1 LASVVFETK
10 FPCDGGGQALGCP
23 SIQDVPAIPK
33 SISGVAMKKGRVF
46 VVPWNDDPAQSLA
59 AVRTVYP
66 DGEII
71 FLEKR
76 KLRRIGFFK
85 HLFYLRQFKGE
96 AFVFFFR
103 SMDELN
109 APLLL
114 AWIGLLH
121 RCSATVLLD
130 ESGNKKIYTWR
141 SWFHLA
147 PLTAIAVIC
156 DVFTLLRSFAVL
168 QIGLKWRRRAAMQT
182 SGAEL
187 NLAYLFPYP
196 MARMGVGGA
205 MSHVQ
210 GFLDGV
216 RQNGVPCRVFT
227 GRPLP
232 FHDLSQDCIP
242 LSSMPFLF
250 WEAAALS
257 YNWHFVRKAGKA
269 LEKNRPRALYQRHG
283 RFVVAGAL
291 LSQRLQVP
299 LVLEYNGSEVWTAK
313 NWDPS
318 RFRAWLQL
326 CEDYALKSASLIV
339 VVSEVLRQELVA
351 RGIEK
356 ERILVNPN
364 AVDPQVFMPSQNRGR
379 TRDELGFTPDNIVAC
394 FIGTFSYWHGIEVL
408 QKTAGRLLGDSG
420 VGIAAR
426 VRFLLIGD
434 GPLRAEIET
443 ALAPWV
449 KDGRVIF
456 TGPLPHD
463 RVPEILDAADIFLAP
478 LVPFADGSEFFGSPT
493 KLFEYM
499 AMEKAIIASNL
510 GQMGTIL
517 THKENGWLTEPGNA
531 EALGS
536 VILYLAE
543 HADIRLQIGKRA
555 REAVISRHTWLK
567 NARAVLAG
575 IQADF
580 ALQCSPLLE
589 QSSST
594 SSADTAM
601 SGMPEQN
608 NS

>member
-1 LASVVFETK
+1 
-10 FPCDGGGQALGCP
+10 
-23 SIQDVPAIPK
+23 
-33 SISGVAMKKGRVF
+33 MKKKRVF
-46 VVPWNDDPAQSLA
+46 VVPWNYDPARSLA

-66 DGEII
+66 EREII

-76 KLRRIGFFK
+76 KLRRIGFLK
-85 HLFYLRQFKGE
+85 QLFYLRQFKGE

-103 SMDELN
+103 SIEELN

-121 RCSATVLLD
+121 RCPATVLLD

-156 DVFTLLRSFAVL
+156 DVLTLLCSFAVL
-168 QIGLKWRRRAAMQT
+168 RTGLRWRRRAAMRT
-182 SGAEL
+182 SGTEL

-232 FHDLSQDCIP
+232 FHDLSQDCSP

-250 WEAAALS
+250 WEAAALA
-257 YNWHFVRKAGKA
+257 YNWHFVRKTGKA
-269 LEKNRPRALYQRHG
+269 LSKSRPRALYQRHG

-291 LSQRLQVP
+291 LSKKLRVP
-299 LVLEYNGSEVWTAK
+299 LVLEYNGSEIWTAK

-318 RFRAWLQL
+318 RFGAWLQL
-326 CEDYALKSASLIV
+326 CEDYALKSASFIV
-339 VVSEVLRQELVA
+339 VVSEVLRQELVT

-356 ERILVNPN
+356 ERILVNAN
-364 AVDPQVFMPSQNRGR
+364 AVDPQVFRPSQNRGR
-379 TRDELGFTPDNIVAC
+379 TRDELGLAPDDIVAC

-408 QKTAGRLLGDSG
+408 QKTARRLLGDSG
-420 VGIAAR
+420 GGIAAR

-443 ALAPWV
+443 ALSPWV

-456 TGPLPHD
+456 TGPIPHD
-463 RVPEILDAADIFLAP
+463 RVPGILDAADIFLAP
-478 LVPFADGSEFFGSPT
+478 LIPFADGSEFFGSPT

-531 EALGS
+531 EALGAA
-536 VILYLAE
+536 ILYLAE
-543 HADIRLQIGKRA
+543 HADMRLQMGQRA
-555 REAVISRHTWLK
+555 REAAISRHTWRQ
-567 NARAVLAG
+567 NAQAVLAS
-575 IQADF
+575 IQDNF
-580 ALQCSPLLE
+580 AIQCSPRPE
-589 QSSST
+589 QSST
-594 SSADTAM
+594 NSADAAM
-601 SGMPEQN
+601 SGIGSKTIHEKN
-608 NS
+608 

>member
-1 LASVVFETK
+1 
-10 FPCDGGGQALGCP
+10 
-23 SIQDVPAIPK
+23 
-33 SISGVAMKKGRVF
+33 MKKKRVF
-46 VVPWNDDPAQSLA
+46 VVPWNDDPARSLA

-66 DGEII
+66 AGEII

-85 HLFYLRQFKGE
+85 HLFYLRQFRGE

-103 SMDELN
+103 SIDELN

-114 AWIGLLH
+114 AWVGLFH
-121 RCSATVLLD
+121 RCAATVLLD

-156 DVFTLLRSFAVL
+156 DVLTLLCSFAVL
-168 QIGLKWRRRAAMQT
+168 QTGLKWRRRAAMRT
-182 SGAEL
+182 SSTEL
-187 NLAYLFPYP
+187 DLAYLFPYP
-196 MARMGVGGA
+196 MARAAIGGA

-269 LEKNRPRALYQRHG
+269 LRKNRPLALYQRHG

-291 LSQRLQVP
+291 LSQKLRVP

-318 RFRAWLQL
+318 RFQAWLRL

-339 VVSEVLRQELVA
+339 VVSEVLRRELIA

-356 ERILVNPN
+356 EQVLVNPN
-364 AVDPQVFMPSQNRGR
+364 AVDPQVFTPGRSRGK
-379 TRDELGFTPDNIVAC
+379 TRNELGFVSDDIVAC

-408 QKTAGRLLGDSG
+408 QKTARRLLGDSG
-420 VGIAAR
+420 GGIAVR

-463 RVPEILDAADIFLAP
+463 RVPETLDAADIFLAP

-510 GQMGTIL
+510 GQMGTII

-531 EALGS
+531 EALGTA
-536 VILYLAE
+536 ILYLAE
-543 HADIRLQIGKRA
+543 NADLRLQMGQRA
-555 REAVISRHTWLK
+555 REAAVSRHTWLQ

-575 IQADF
+575 IQDNF
-580 ALQCSPLLE
+580 TIQCSPRPE
-589 QSSST
+589 QSSSA

-601 SGMPEQN
+601 SGMSEQN

>member
-1 LASVVFETK
+1 
-10 FPCDGGGQALGCP
+10 
-23 SIQDVPAIPK
+23 
-33 SISGVAMKKGRVF
+33 MKKRVF
-46 VVPWNDDPAQSLA
+46 VVPWNDDPARSLA
-59 AVRTVYP
+59 AVRNVYP
-66 DGEII
+66 EREII

-76 KLRRIGFFK
+76 KLRRIGFLK
-85 HLFYLRQFKGE
+85 NLFYLRQFKGE

-103 SMDELN
+103 SIEELN

-114 AWIGLLH
+114 AWIGLFH
-121 RCSATVLLD
+121 RCAATVLLD
-130 ESGNKKIYTWR
+130 ESGTKKIYTWR
-141 SWFHLA
+141 SWFRLA
-147 PLTAIAVIC
+147 PLTAIATIC
-156 DVFTLLRSFAVL
+156 DVFTLLYSFPVL
-168 QIGLKWRRRAAMQT
+168 LTGLKRHRPAAVRT
-182 SGAEL
+182 SGGEL
-187 NLAYLFPYP
+187 DLAYLFPYP
-196 MARMGVGGA
+196 MVRMGVGGA
-205 MSHVQ
+205 ISHVQ

-250 WEAAALS
+250 WEAAALA
-257 YNWHFVRKAGKA
+257 YNWHFARKAGKS
-269 LEKNRPRALYQRHG
+269 LRKNRPRALYQRHG

-291 LSQRLQVP
+291 LSQKLQVP
-299 LVLEYNGSEVWTAK
+299 LVLEYNGSEIWTAK

-339 VVSEVLRQELVA
+339 VVSEVLRQELIA

-364 AVDPQVFMPSQNRGR
+364 AVDPQIFMPSQNRGR
-379 TRDELGFTPDNIVAC
+379 TRDELGFASDDIVAC

-408 QKTAGRLLGDSG
+408 QKTAKRLLEDS
-420 VGIAAR
+420 VCGIAAR
-426 VRFLLIGD
+426 IRFLLIGD
-434 GPLRAEIET
+434 GPLRAEIES

-531 EALGS
+531 EALGAA
-536 VILYLAE
+536 ILYLAE
-543 HADIRLQIGKRA
+543 HVDLRLQMGQRA
-555 REAVISRHTWLK
+555 REAAISRHTWLK
-567 NARAVLAG
+567 NARVVLAG
-575 IQADF
+575 IQDNLAI
-580 ALQCSPLLE
+580 QCSPLLLE
-589 QSSST
+589 QSGT
-594 SSADTAM
+594 HFADA
-601 SGMPEQN
+601 N
-608 NS
+608 NSGRSGTREFVKRSGE

>member
-1 LASVVFETK
+1 M
-10 FPCDGGGQALGCP
+10 GCP

>member
-1 LASVVFETK
+1 
-10 FPCDGGGQALGCP
+10 
-23 SIQDVPAIPK
+23 
-33 SISGVAMKKGRVF
+33 MKKGRVF